1 MKKLVLGVVAAAVM
15 GFAGSA
21 SAAPVCAP
29 LACVT
34 ANEGGYVAVVDG
46 DAGNPDPIDGFA
58 SVSEGGQVCAD
69 DNGTADD
76 GDPENGAESASPT
89 CAP

>member
-1 MKKLVLGVVAAAVM
+1 MKRLALLIAVLAMVLPLSGAMADPTCTP
-15 GFAGSA
+15 AG
-21 SAAPVCAP
+21 
-29 LACVT
+29 CVT
-34 ANEGGYVAVVDG
+34 AGEGGYVAVLDG
-46 DAGNPDPIDGFA
+46 DAANPDPADGFI

-76 GDPENGAESASPT
+76 GNAENGPESDSPT